1 MKAVRDTLNP
11 GIKDGKIVIDELG
24 MTEEERYNMLTADVL
39 IPVYRPGMQFEEL
52 LKKLQ
57 NQTYPIRKIIL
68 MNTEK
73 AYFPKGLE
81 ELYDNVEVHHL
92 TKAEFDHGGTRDQGM
107 QMSTAD
113 VVVCMTQDAVPA
125 DDRLIGTIVQA
136 FENPDVC
143 AAYARQLPA
152 EDCREVEKYTRSFNY
167 PEESRLK
174 GKDDLPE
181 LGIKTF
187 FCSNV
192 CAAWRRSTYL
202 ELGGFV
208 KRTIFNEDMIYA
220 GKLIQHGG
228 LIAYCADAKVIHSHN
243 YSAMQQ
249 FHRNFDLAVS
259 QVMHPEVFGGIKSE
273 SEGIK
278 LVKRSIQYC
287 LKIRKPWLI
296 IQVVTQSAGKL
307 LGYKLGQRYQ
317 RLPKKMILWC
327 TMNQSFW
334 QGGNT

>member
-1 MKAVRDTLNP
+1 
-11 GIKDGKIVIDELG
+11 
-24 MTEEERYNMLTADVL
+24 MLTADVL
-39 IPVYRPGMQFEEL
+39 IPVYRPGKQFEEL
-52 LKKLQ
+52 LRKLV
-57 NQTYPIRKIIL
+57 NQSYPVHRIIL
-68 MNTEK
+68 MNTEE
-73 AYFPKGLE
+73 AYFPK
-81 ELYDNVEVHHL
+81 ELAGRYDKVEVHHL
-92 TKAEFDHGGTRDQGM
+92 TKAEYDHGGTRDQGM
-107 QMSTAD
+107 RLSDAD
-113 VVVCMTQDAVPA
+113 VVICMTQDAVPVDETLVEA
-125 DDRLIGTIVQA
+125 LLRP

-167 PEESRLK
+167 PEASRLK
-174 GKDDLPE
+174 GREDLPE

-192 CAAWRRSTYL
+192 CAAWRRSRYL

-220 GKLIQHGG
+220 GTLIQHGG
-228 LIAYCADAKVIHSHN
+228 LIAYCADARVVHSHN

-259 QVMHPEVFGGIKSE
+259 QAMHPEVFGGIKSE

-287 LKIRKPWLI
+287 LQIKKPWLI
-296 IQVVTQSAGKL
+296 LQVVTQSAGKL

-317 RLPKKMILWC
+317 KLPGKVILWC
-327 TMNQSFW
+327 TMNRSFW
-334 QGGNT
+334 QGGDS